1 METTLENQPT
11 AAEEIEALEKAGYL
25 CSPAWWTRLL
35 PLT

>member
-11 AAEEIEALEKAGYL
+11 AAEEIEALEKAGRL
-25 CSPAWWTRLL
+25 CSPARWTRLL